1 MKLFGSSGIRR
12 PVDSEFLLLALKVGM
27 AVGQQYPRL
36 ILGRDTRTSGEAMR
50 HAVTSGALAAG
61 AEVADVGIL
70 PTPTLAL
77 AAGGF
82 DAGVMITA
90 SHNPPEYNGIKLW
103 NPDGS
108 AFNLRQQQQIED
120 AVLGDGL
127 TTARWQV
134 MGHAETYPDA
144 VREHIARIRREI
156 PETINLKVALDCACG
171 AGSVIT
177 PYLLREM
184 GCEVI
189 SLNAQPSGFF
199 PLHPEPTPTSLET
212 LIKLT
217 RDSGANL
224 GIAHDGDADRMMLV
238 DDRGRFVSGDKL
250 LAIFAR
256 DLGVESLVTTVD
268 TSMLVEEMGFKVTR
282 TPVGDSF
289 VSEAVSHD
297 LPFGGEACGAWVFPQ
312 ISLCPDG
319 IYAAAR
325 AVQIASRQ
333 PVSELV
339 DAIPDYPIIRGSIEI
354 GGLNLAAL
362 EQRLWELRP
371 LSVSSVD
378 GLRLSFKDGW
388 LLIRPSGTEPKLRIT
403 AEAKTREAVKKYYD
417 DCFAVIRDAVGAV

>member
-1 MKLFGSSGIRR
+1 M
-12 PVDSEFLLLALKVGM
+12 LLCLKVGM

-36 ILGRDTRTSGEAMR
+36 VIGRDTRTSGEAVR
-50 HAVTSGALAAG
+50 DAVTAGALAAG
-61 AEVADVGIL
+61 ATVADAGIL

-77 AAGGF
+77 AAESL
-82 DAGVMITA
+82 DAGIMITA

-127 TTARWQV
+127 TGARWQE
-134 MGHAETYPDA
+134 MGHAVTYPDA
-144 VREHIARIRREI
+144 VRRHIARIRREI

-171 AGSVIT
+171 AGTMIT

-184 GCEVI
+184 GCDVV
-189 SLNAQPSGFF
+189 SLNGQPSGFF
-199 PLHPEPTPTSLET
+199 PRNPEPTPTSLET

-217 RDSGANL
+217 LDSGADL

-238 DDRGRFVSGDKL
+238 DGRGRFVSGDKL

-256 DLGVESLVTTVD
+256 DLGVKALVTTVD
-268 TSMLVEEMGFKVTR
+268 TSMVVEEMGFEVTR

-289 VSEAVSHD
+289 VSEAVSHG

-325 AVQIASRQ
+325 AVQIASRR
-333 PVSELV
+333 PISELV
-339 DAIPDYPIIRGSIEI
+339 DAIPEYPMVRGSVEI
-354 GGLNLAAL
+354 GDLDMASL
-362 EQRLWELRP
+362 EQRLTSLKP
-371 LSVSSVD
+371 VSVSKVD
-378 GLRLSFKDGW
+378 GLRLNFEDGW
-388 LLIRPSGTEPKLRIT
+388 LLIRPSGTEPKVRVT
-403 AEAKTREAVKKYYD
+403 AEARTPEAMQQHYD
-417 DCFAVIRDAVGAV
+417 DCLAIIRDAVGAV

>member
-1 MKLFGSSGIRR
+1 
-12 PVDSEFLLLALKVGM
+12 M

-36 ILGRDTRTSGEAMR
+36 IIGRDTRTSGEAMCN
-50 HAVTSGALAAG
+50 AVTAGALAAG
-61 AEVADVGIL
+61 AEVADAAIL

-77 AAGGF
+77 AAGSF
-82 DAGVMITA
+82 DAGIMITA

-120 AVLGDGL
+120 AVLAGEL
-127 TTARWQV
+127 TTADWPA
-134 MGHAETYPDA
+134 MGRAVTYPGA

-156 PETINLKVALDCACG
+156 PETINLKVAVDCACG

-184 GCEVI
+184 GCQVI

-199 PLHPEPTPTSLET
+199 PRNPEPTPTSLET

-217 RDSGANL
+217 RDAGADL
-224 GIAHDGDADRMMLV
+224 GIAHDGDADRMVLV
-238 DDRGRFVSGDKL
+238 DERGRFVSGDKL

-256 DLGVESLVTTVD
+256 DLGIEALVTTVD

-289 VSEAVSHD
+289 VSAAVSHD

-333 PVSELV
+333 PISELV

-354 GGLNLAAL
+354 GDLNLAGL

-371 LSVSSVD
+371 LAVSNVD
-378 GLRLSFKDGW
+378 GLRLSFQDGW

-403 AEAKTREAVKKYYD
+403 AEAKTKAAVKRYYD